1 MILRS
6 ILSLVCLLIFTGC
19 VRQTVLTNSFRQ
31 EYKLTKSTL
40 ENVEYVLTNS
50 IVLYRAGDS
59 NAKVS
64 KEGVL
69 VVSKSQEVIRI
80 PEGSKGKAVF
90 VGVDKIGVQF
100 DETCECFLFFGSRN
114 PNGAYELLAEEW
126 ENGHGKVTYNNKTYF
141 ASPGSG
147 QAAIAVTVFEN
158 KQRRTHKTVPGIQ

>member
-1 MILRS
+1 M
-6 ILSLVCLLIFTGC
+6 LSGC

-50 IVLYRAGDS
+50 IVLYRASDPD
-59 NAKVS
+59 AKVS
-64 KEGVL
+64 KDGVL
-69 VVSKSQEVIRI
+69 VVSKNQEVIRI

-90 VGVDKIGVQF
+90 VGVDKIAVQF
-100 DETCECFLFFGSRN
+100 DESCDCFLFFGSRN
-114 PNGAYELLAEEW
+114 AQGAYELLAEEW

-147 QAAIAVTVFEN
+147 KAAIALSVYEN
-158 KQRRTHKTVPGIQ
+158 KDRTQQRTVPGVD